1 MKLLHRAAAQPH
13 SNFPRLR
20 PFVWRDP
27 RLPARCPFRSK
38 HSAEPFFHA
47 NATAAGA
54 IRAAD
59 GVNGAADGAIRVAD
73 GASGTPDGA
82 IGSANGA
89 IGVADGVIGVADGA
103 VFSIGKTNFG
113 RGGTIR
119 PLVYPAF
126 ALKNPVLPPIRPLP
140 LFLLVNL
147 NKITNE

>member
-1 MKLLHRAAAQPH
+1 LSGGIPGCRRDALSAQ
-13 SNFPRLR
+13 
-20 PFVWRDP
+20 
-27 RLPARCPFRSK
+27 K

-89 IGVADGVIGVADGA
+89 IGVADGA
-103 VFSIGKTNFG
+103 VFSIWRTNFG

>member
-1 MKLLHRAAAQPH
+1 LAHQVSVETSSSRGGATPLELSPAPAVCLAGSPAVGATP
-13 SNFPRLR
+13 FPLKNT
-20 PFVWRDP
+20 PP
-27 RLPARCPFRSK
+27 N
-38 HSAEPFFHA
+38 PFF
-47 NATAAGA
+47 A

-89 IGVADGVIGVADGA
+89 IGVANGVIGVADGA
-103 VFSIGKTNFG
+103 VFSIGKTNFE

>member
-1 MKLLHRAAAQPH
+1 
-13 SNFPRLR
+13 
-20 PFVWRDP
+20 
-27 RLPARCPFRSK
+27 
-38 HSAEPFFHA
+38 
-47 NATAAGA
+47 
-54 IRAAD
+54 
-59 GVNGAADGAIRVAD
+59 
-73 GASGTPDGA
+73 
-82 IGSANGA
+82 
-89 IGVADGVIGVADGA
+89 VADGA

>member
-1 MKLLHRAAAQPH
+1 LSGGFPGCRRDALSAQ
-13 SNFPRLR
+13 
-20 PFVWRDP
+20 
-27 RLPARCPFRSK
+27 K
-38 HSAEPFFHA
+38 HPAEPFFHA
-47 NATAAGA
+47 NAPADGA

-89 IGVADGVIGVADGA
+89 IGVANGVIGVADGA
-103 VFSIGKTNFG
+103 VFSIGKTNFE

>member
-1 MKLLHRAAAQPH
+1 LSGGFPGWRRDALSAQ
-13 SNFPRLR
+13 
-20 PFVWRDP
+20 
-27 RLPARCPFRSK
+27 K
-38 HSAEPFFHA
+38 HPAEPFFHA
-47 NATAAGA
+47 NAPADGA

-113 RGGTIR
+113 RRGTIR

>member
-1 MKLLHRAAAQPH
+1 LSGGIPGCRRDALSAQ
-13 SNFPRLR
+13 
-20 PFVWRDP
+20 
-27 RLPARCPFRSK
+27 K

-59 GVNGAADGAIRVAD
+59 GVNGAADGAI
-73 GASGTPDGA
+73 
-82 IGSANGA
+82 
-89 IGVADGVIGVADGA
+89 GVADGA
-103 VFSIGKTNFG
+103 VFSIWRTNFG